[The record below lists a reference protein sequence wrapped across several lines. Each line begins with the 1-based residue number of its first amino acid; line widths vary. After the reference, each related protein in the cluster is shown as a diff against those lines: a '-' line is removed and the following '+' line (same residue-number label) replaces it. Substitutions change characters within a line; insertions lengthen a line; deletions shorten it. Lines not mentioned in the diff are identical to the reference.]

1 MPLPAASVQAILLT
15 LELAFISTLL
25 LLILATP
32 LAWWLQK
39 SHAWY
44 ARVTEIIVALP
55 LVLPPTVIGFYLLIV
70 FSPNHWL
77 GAQWLAITGQTLAFS
92 FTGLVLGSMIYSLPF
107 VVQPLQSAFAQLDKG
122 LLEMAQV
129 QQLNLAQQFRHII
142 FPLCKRGFIGAA
154 VLGFAH
160 TMGEFGV
167 VLMIGGNLPNETQ
180 VASIAIFDAVESLN
194 YSAAHQLSLVMLA
207 IAVAALLTLYWR
219 KGAAR

>member
-1 MPLPAASVQAILLT
+1 MALSAASVQAILLT

-39 SHAWY
+39 SHSWY
-44 ARVTEIIVALP
+44 ARATEIIVALP

-77 GAQWLAITGQTLAFS
+77 GAQWLAFTGQTLAFS
-92 FTGLVLGSMIYSLPF
+92 FSGLVLGSMIYSLPF
-107 VVQPLQSAFAQLDKG
+107 VVQPLQTAFAQLDKG

-129 QQLNLAQQFRHII
+129 QQLNIAQQFRHII
-142 FPLCKRGFIGAA
+142 LPLCKRGFIGAA

-194 YSAAHQLSLVMLA
+194 YSAAHQLSLAMLA

-219 KGAAR
+219 KGVAR